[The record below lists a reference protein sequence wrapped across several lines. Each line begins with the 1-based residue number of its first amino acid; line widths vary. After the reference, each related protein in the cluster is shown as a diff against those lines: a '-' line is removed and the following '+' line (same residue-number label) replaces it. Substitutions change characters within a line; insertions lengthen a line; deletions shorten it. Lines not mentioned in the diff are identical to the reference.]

1 MGVHQESKNSNIQ
14 LCTFELNSQ
23 IYGVNLL
30 DVREVC
36 QQSKITPIYHASKTV
51 SGYINIRGEIHLLLN
66 LSEILGQ
73 PNSSDI
79 DKQGIIIFKPIV
91 GELFGTVV
99 DSVRGVE
106 TIPSSSIEDYQ
117 AFRQAE
123 KESMTKNIKNEQLII
138 GVCKQQDYLI
148 MMLDSR
154 KFLGTVQ
161 NAA

>member
-1 MGVHQESKNSNIQ
+1 MNQEANISSLQ

-36 QQSKITPIYHASKTV
+36 QQPRLTPIYHASKVV
-51 SGYINIRGEIHLLLN
+51 SGYINIRGEIHLLLD
-66 LSEILGQ
+66 LGEILGQ
-73 PNSSDI
+73 SRTSDSTR
-79 DKQGIIIFKPIV
+79 QGIIIFKPAI

-106 TIPSSSIEDYQ
+106 TVSTSLIEDYQ
-117 AFRQAE
+117 SFRQKE
-123 KESMTKNIKNEQLII
+123 KVSLSEKVKNEQLIT
-138 GVCKQQDYLI
+138 GVCKQKDHLI
-148 MMLDSR
+148 IMLDS
-154 KFLGTVQ
+154 KGFLGTIQ